1 MLDEWMRKLLKA
13 SLAKNIMVIVHALL
27 NQALDYAV
35 QPAQLISSNPAIYIK
50 VPKNAPRNVVKR
62 TIITP
67 EQITA
72 LLEKY
77 PFRSPFYIP
86 LSLLY
91 HTGMRLGEVL
101 VLSWSDIDF
110 TAKRINLR
118 RQIVHISKHDYFFY
132 AQNKIKL
139 SLYHH

>member
-72 LLEKY
+72 LLE
-77 PFRSPFYIP
+77 
-86 LSLLY
+86 
-91 HTGMRLGEVL
+91 
-101 VLSWSDIDF
+101 
-110 TAKRINLR
+110 
-118 RQIVHISKHDYFFY
+118 
-132 AQNKIKL
+132 
-139 SLYHH
+139 